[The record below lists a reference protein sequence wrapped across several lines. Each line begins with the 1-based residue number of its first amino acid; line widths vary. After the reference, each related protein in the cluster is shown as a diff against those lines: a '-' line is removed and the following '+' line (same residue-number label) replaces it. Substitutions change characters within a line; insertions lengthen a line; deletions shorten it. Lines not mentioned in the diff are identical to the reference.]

1 MKRLIHITLA
11 TAIALL
17 SLASCNDGSRTSRGM
32 DAQGEVKRQI
42 IHHAEQKAD
51 KGSVVPNAKNGIGG
65 TLVTRKVQGRETNK
79 GLSRLRSF
87 RRRTVSKLFARDAA
101 DSLHLGRAQLHVPSG
116 SMERAKLLSVTPLGK
131 GELPHLPAGM
141 VNVTGDRDVPVSASL
156 KGGVAGYRLL
166 PHGEHFVHAPATI
179 TVPYDSALIP
189 KGYTADDI
197 HTYYYDE
204 LQGKW
209 TMLRHKALDREREV
223 VMAETS
229 HFTDV
234 INGIIKVPES
244 PETQNYVPTGIAE
257 LKAADPAAGITTV
270 NAPTPNQS
278 GTASLGYAFELPKG
292 RGSMQPAVGLQYG
305 SDGGSSYV
313 GYGWSLPVQSVDI
326 ETRWGVPRFDIEHES
341 ESYLLMGTKLGDRTY
356 RTAELPGRAKDK
368 RFKPLVEGGFARI
381 IGKGD
386 LPTNYTWEVTSKDG
400 TTSYFGGIGGKI
412 VDNAVIKDAAGNIVR
427 WALYRTVDT
436 HGNFVSYTY
445 EHHDSTLY
453 PKCYRYTGHDD
464 EAGAYAVNFDYA
476 PAARRDAMSS
486 GRLGVLQRDDR
497 LLQRVNV
504 TFNNESVRSYAL
516 HHREGPFA
524 KTLLD
529 SIVQLDAK
537 GARVAAQGFDYYDD
551 VKGGMFGKAESW
563 TSEADSKHEHLPP
576 LQKAINGFSNELSM
590 LGGGYS
596 KGRTLGG
603 GLLVGFGVSVATV
616 NVGAS
621 YIHSKN
627 ENFGKVALI
636 DIDGDGLPDKLF
648 QARDGLRYRK
658 NLSGETG
665 NPIFAKSR
673 MIKGIGEFS
682 RGTSSSKTLNADAAV
697 ELPFV
702 SPGVSYSRTWDKT
715 ETKIYL
721 SDFNND
727 GLVDIA
733 NNGMVWFNRIGTD
746 GLPTFIPSTKETPN
760 PIVGRSAEIDS
771 TFIPDYKAIRDSL
784 EKENPLHDVV
794 RVWRAPFSG
803 TIRIASVVN
812 KSTTYGD
819 GITYSI
825 QKEENV
831 LKRDS
836 ILSTG
841 TRTDSLTTSVKAG
854 ERLFFRLQSRY
865 SGAADSVAWSQR
877 VEYSRIV
884 GGNATYLGQDLS
896 HYDAA
901 SDFLEGMTTGMFL
914 PKDGRVEVKAPYR
927 KGRTGSHVT
936 LVVRRK
942 DLHDEHILMEK
953 KLPAGTS
960 VEDTFEDAFDVLAKD
975 SVQLTFEML
984 TDAPLEWRNMSWK
997 PTLRYV
1003 STQDTL
1009 RVIPFRK
1016 MYNKPVLVR
1025 ASRNV
1030 RKDLAKNQK
1039 YDPGVILV

>member
-1 MKRLIHITLA
+1 M
-11 TAIALL
+11 
-17 SLASCNDGSRTSRGM
+17 
-32 DAQGEVKRQI
+32 
-42 IHHAEQKAD
+42 
-51 KGSVVPNAKNGIGG
+51 
-65 TLVTRKVQGRETNK
+65 
-79 GLSRLRSF
+79 
-87 RRRTVSKLFARDAA
+87 
-101 DSLHLGRAQLHVPSG
+101 
-116 SMERAKLLSVTPLGK
+116 
-131 GELPHLPAGM
+131 
-141 VNVTGDRDVPVSASL
+141 
-156 KGGVAGYRLL
+156 
-166 PHGEHFVHAPATI
+166 
-179 TVPYDSALIP
+179 
-189 KGYTADDI
+189 
-197 HTYYYDE
+197 
-204 LQGKW
+204 
-209 TMLRHKALDREREV
+209 
-223 VMAETS
+223 
-229 HFTDV
+229 
-234 INGIIKVPES
+234 
-244 PETQNYVPTGIAE
+244 
-257 LKAADPAAGITTV
+257 
-270 NAPTPNQS
+270 
-278 GTASLGYAFELPKG
+278 
-292 RGSMQPAVGLQYG
+292 
-305 SDGGSSYV
+305 
-313 GYGWSLPVQSVDI
+313 
-326 ETRWGVPRFDIEHES
+326 
-341 ESYLLMGTKLGDRTY
+341 
-356 RTAELPGRAKDK
+356 
-368 RFKPLVEGGFARI
+368 
-381 IGKGD
+381 
-386 LPTNYTWEVTSKDG
+386 
-400 TTSYFGGIGGKI
+400 
-412 VDNAVIKDAAGNIVR
+412 
-427 WALYRTVDT
+427 
-436 HGNFVSYTY
+436 
-445 EHHDSTLY
+445 
-453 PKCYRYTGHDD
+453 
-464 EAGAYAVNFDYA
+464 
-476 PAARRDAMSS
+476 
-486 GRLGVLQRDDR
+486 
-497 LLQRVNV
+497 
-504 TFNNESVRSYAL
+504 
-516 HHREGPFA
+516 
-524 KTLLD
+524 
-529 SIVQLDAK
+529 
-537 GARVAAQGFDYYDD
+537 AAQGFDYYDD
-551 VKGGMFGKAESW
+551 VKGGMFGKAEPW

-825 QKEENV
+825 QKEESV

-854 ERLFFRLQSRY
+854 ERVFFRLQSRY

-884 GGNATYLGQDLS
+884 DGNATYLGQDLS

-901 SDFLEGMTTGMFL
+901 SDFLEGMTTGMSL
-914 PKDGRVEVKAPYR
+914 SKDGRVEVKAPYR
-927 KGRTGSHVT
+927 KGRTESHVT

-942 DLHDEHILMEK
+942 DIHGEHILMEK

-1039 YDPGVILV
+1039 IRPGSNSRA